1 MYGLLNLLI
10 YLIFTLGQGGAQQLV
25 STDTLHGTQLGCHR
39 RMHTYRV
46 SQTDKNNRECWDF
59 VSVAVCWGRCDSGE
73 ISDWK
78 FPFKRSYHPVCVHAA
93 RQPTV
98 TILRNCHPEVDE
110 ITKRYEYLEA
120 VSCHCHT
127 CSSSD
132 TNCEAPIGNVLQEG
146 PTEKLLALAGTDSL
160 SLDYD

>member
-1 MYGLLNLLI
+1 MLRALCSVGAEGLQVLPTSSPPSI
-10 YLIFTLGQGGAQQLV
+10 
-25 STDTLHGTQLGCHR
+25 QLGCHR

-46 SQTDKNNRECWDF
+46 TQADNQNRECWDYI
-59 VSVAVCWGRCDSGE
+59 SVAVCWGRCDSGE

-93 RQPTV
+93 RKPTV
-98 TILRNCHPEVDE
+98 AFLSNCHPEADE
-110 ITKRYEYLEA
+110 TARRYEYLEA
-120 VSCHCHT
+120 ASCHCHI

-132 TNCEAPIGNVLQEG
+132 TSCEAPVGNGLQEG
-146 PTEKLLALAGTDSL
+146 PTEKLLVLTGTDSM